1 MNFSL
6 EEIPNTCLP
15 ICQGL
20 ERRGVGDGEETQ
32 VDPLRG
38 PLDVQDR
45 EDHRPHR
52 HGLLGHGPRLQA
64 ARQAGQEDGTG
75 QNGMTGQRLGQL
87 SP

>member
-1 MNFSL
+1 MTL
-6 EEIPNTCLP
+6 LVK
-15 ICQGL
+15 GL
-20 ERRGVGDGEETQ
+20 ERRGVGDGEEAQ

-75 QNGMTGQRLGQL
+75 QNGMTVVLDLGQH
-87 SP
+87 SH